1 MLGPAMRKSSAR
13 LADVARSAGV
23 SLSTASRALAEPGIV
38 RDDTREK
45 VEKAAA
51 RLGYMPHGAAR
62 ALASRRSRTIGA
74 VLPTVDNPI
83 FASATQAI
91 AQELSASGYTLLLAA
106 FDYAPDTEVAVTRA
120 LLERGVDGLVLVGA
134 DHQRELFQA
143 VEQAGV
149 PCEFTWTLDSSG
161 YRHCVGF
168 SNRLASAQVTQH
180 LLELGHKKFAVLS
193 GHTAGNDRARERLAG
208 VREALAARGLK
219 ADGRIVETTFSL
231 GHGRAALRE
240 LLERPEGLD
249 FTALVC
255 GNDLLA
261 LGAMLECRERGIRVP
276 EDLSI
281 TGFDDIELAAE
292 LPPGLTTLHVPSG
305 EVGRRAAARL
315 LERLAGRKVP
325 REDKVPVE
333 LVVRGTTAPPGKGG
347 KRKR

>member
-1 MLGPAMRKSSAR
+1 MRKFSAR
-13 LADVARSAGV
+13 LADVAHSAGV
-23 SLSTASRALAEPGIV
+23 SLSTASRAMAEPGLV
-38 RDDTREK
+38 RNDTREK

-91 AQELSASGYTLLLAA
+91 ARELGSSGYTLLLAA
-106 FDYAPDTEVAVTRA
+106 YDYASDTEITVTRA

-134 DHQRELFQA
+134 DHPRELFQV
-143 VEQAGV
+143 VEQAGI

-168 SNRLASAQVTQH
+168 SNRLASARATQH
-180 LLELGHKKFAVLS
+180 LLELGHRKFAVLS
-193 GHTAGNDRARERLAG
+193 GHTASNDRARERLAG
-208 VREALAARGLK
+208 VREALAGRGLS
-219 ADGRIVETTFSL
+219 ADGRILETTFSL
-231 GHGRAALRE
+231 GHGRAAMRA
-240 LLERPEGLD
+240 LLDRPAGRD

-261 LGAMLECRERGIRVP
+261 LGALLECQERGIRVP
-276 EDLSI
+276 GELSI

-292 LPPGLTTLHVPSG
+292 LPPGLTTMHVPSA
-305 EVGRRAAARL
+305 EVGRRAAVRL
-315 LERLAGRKVP
+315 LERLAGREVD
-325 REDKVPVE
+325 REEQVPVE
-333 LVVRGTTAPPGKGG
+333 LIVRGTTGPVP
-347 KRKR
+347 

>member
-1 MLGPAMRKSSAR
+1 
-13 LADVARSAGV
+13 VQ
-23 SLSTASRALAEPGIV
+23 
-38 RDDTREK
+38 
-45 VEKAAA
+45 KAAD

-91 AQELSASGYTLLLAA
+91 ARELANSGYTLLLAA
-106 FDYAPDTEVAVTRA
+106 YNYASDTEVTVTRA

-134 DHQRELFQA
+134 DHPRELFQI
-143 VEQAGV
+143 VEQAGI

-168 SNRLASAQVTQH
+168 SNRLAATRATRH
-180 LLELGHKKFAVLS
+180 LLELGHSRFAVLS

-208 VREALAARGLK
+208 VRETLAARGLL
-219 ADGRIVETTFSL
+219 AEERILETTLSL
-231 GHGRAALRE
+231 AHGRAAMRV
-240 LLERPEGLD
+240 LLDRPAGCD

-261 LGAMLECRERGIRVP
+261 LGALLECQERGIRVP
-276 EDLSI
+276 RDLSI

-292 LPPGLTTLHVPSG
+292 LPPGLTTMHVPSA
-305 EVGRRAAARL
+305 EIGRRAALRL
-315 LERLAGRKVP
+315 LERLAGHEVT
-325 REDKVPVE
+325 REEQVPVE
-333 LVVRGTTAPPGKGG
+333 LIVRGTTGPPP
-347 KRKR
+347 